1 MNNAINQILHKIKI
15 GQSVKMQ
22 DNIHR
27 VRIPIPKDCVI
38 TELVDEINATKG
50 LSGHLFTKD
59 HNTLTFMVKAVA

>member
-1 MNNAINQILHKIKI
+1 MNNTINQILHKIKI

-22 DNIHR
+22 DDIHR

-59 HNTLTFMVKAVA
+59 HNTLTFMVKVAA

>member
-27 VRIPIPKDCVI
+27 VRIPIPKDYVI
-38 TELVDEINATKG
+38 TELVDEINATNG

-59 HNTLTFMVKAVA
+59 HNTLTFMVKVVA